1 MAKNVKYWLFKGFLM
16 KKEEKTVK
24 SDLVFDG
31 KVLHVYNDQISL
43 ADGRLSTREIIHHN
57 GGVCVLALVDGKIP
71 LVKQFRYAYKKEMF
85 ELPAGKL
92 EKGED
97 SYAAGIRELEEETG
111 LKTESLVDFGFIYPS
126 PGYTDEIIH
135 MYFTDKVTKTHMHL
149 DEDENIDVYYFSLH
163 EILKMIENNQIND
176 AKTICL
182 VLKYYQ
188 SIK

>member
-1 MAKNVKYWLFKGFLM
+1 M

-31 KVLHVYNDQISL
+31 KVLHVYHDDIAL
-43 ADGRLSTREIIHHN
+43 PDGRLAKREIIHHN
-57 GGVCVLALVDGKIP
+57 GGVCVLALVNGKIP

-92 EKGED
+92 EKGEN
-97 SYAAGIRELEEETG
+97 SYTAGIRELEEETG
-111 LKTESLVDFGFIYPS
+111 LKTESLIDFGFMYPS

-135 MYFTDKVTKTHMHL
+135 LYFTDKVTKTHMHL
-149 DEDENIDVYYFSLH
+149 DDDENIDVYYFSLN
-163 EILKMIENNQIND
+163 EILKMIEDNEIND

>member
-1 MAKNVKYWLFKGFLM
+1 M

-31 KVLHVYNDQISL
+31 KVLHIYHDEIALPNGKK
-43 ADGRLSTREIIHHN
+43 AMREIVKHN
-57 GGVCVLALVDGKIP
+57 GGVCVLAIHNGKIP
-71 LVKQFRYAYKKEMF
+71 LVKQFRYAYKQEMF

-97 SYAAGIRELEEETG
+97 AYTAGIRELEEETG
-111 LKTESLVDFGFIYPS
+111 LKTESLVDFGYMYPS
-126 PGYTDEIIH
+126 PGYTNEIIH
-135 MYFTDKVTKTHMHL
+135 LYFTDKVTETQMRL
-149 DEDENIDVYYFSLH
+149 DEDENIDVYYFSLN